1 MTWPRRWRTRRR
13 GERAPVDEND
23 DGFAI
28 TLVELL
34 QALELVE
41 QAHVTDLELRAARL
55 TAEQELVGRDLARR
69 TATTRTGRAHGSR
82 PSIIGTAMD
91 SWPHLP
97 PIKQLPLP
105 YRAWAWWLRNGPR
118 RGQGTIGG
126 SELFR
131 LLSKLGREE
140 HAFLVL
146 RADDRPDLTID
157 LRDFESFHHTIP
169 VWFRGDEVLAIS
181 RAVMSAGGTYVDV
194 GANYGS
200 YALGIAR
207 MKDVRVI
214 AVEPQPHLVEALRSS
229 QRSNGFA
236 NLEIVEAALDAK
248 PGTIAL
254 AVGIGS
260 GSASVI
266 HARLAPDVR
275 KIDVASRTLDE
286 LAQTHDI
293 QDLRCLKIDVEG
305 AELSVLRGGLSVLA
319 RHRPVVIFEASR
331 ADPQN
336 EVFAL
341 LRGAGYSEFWDQSTV
356 ASSDPVAPR
365 LDDPLTN
372 VIAVPSSDVD
382 RIREMLR
389 PHER

>member
-1 MTWPRRWRTRRR
+1 
-13 GERAPVDEND
+13 
-23 DGFAI
+23 
-28 TLVELL
+28 
-34 QALELVE
+34 
-41 QAHVTDLELRAARL
+41 
-55 TAEQELVGRDLARR
+55 
-69 TATTRTGRAHGSR
+69 
-82 PSIIGTAMD
+82 MD

-97 PIKQLPLP
+97 PIEQLPLS

-126 SELFR
+126 SVLFR
-131 LLSKLGREE
+131 LLSNLGRDE

-146 RADDRPDLTID
+146 HAEDRPDLAID

-169 VWFRGDEVLAIS
+169 VWFQGDEVLAIS
-181 RAVMSAGGTYVDV
+181 RAVMSGGGTYIDV

-248 PGTIAL
+248 PGTVAL

-260 GSASVI
+260 GSASLI
-266 HARLAPDVR
+266 HARLAPAVR
-275 KIDVASRTLDE
+275 RIDVASRTLDE
-286 LAQTHDI
+286 LAQTHDVRN
-293 QDLRCLKIDVEG
+293 LRCLKIDVEG
-305 AELSVLRGGLSVLA
+305 AESSVLRGGQAVLA
-319 RHRPVVIFEASR
+319 RHRPVVIFEAGR
-331 ADPQN
+331 AEPQK

-356 ASSDPVAPR
+356 GSSAPVPPR
-365 LDDPLTN
+365 LDAPLTN

-382 RIREMLR
+382 RVWEMLR
-389 PHER
+389 AHDR